1 MKRGCQIVNRCNLCK
16 ESEESTDHILIHCA
30 KTRELWIFLLGLFGV
45 AWVFPDLVRNL
56 LLQWKVEGF
65 QKKNRAVWCLA
76 PICLFWCVWKERNQ
90 RLFKDEE
97 LSDQGL
103 KDLFFQ
109 ILFEWIRD
117 SLELDFTSMLIFL
130 GTLFCG

>member
-1 MKRGCQIVNRCNLCK
+1 MKRGCQIVNRFNLCK
-16 ESEESTDHILIHCA
+16 ESEESTDNILIHCA
-30 KTRELWIFLLGLFGV
+30 KTRELWIFLLALFGV

-103 KDLFFQ
+103 KDLFF
-109 ILFEWIRD
+109 R
-117 SLELDFTSMLIFL
+117 
-130 GTLFCG
+130 TLF